1 MMLLPPSANP
11 ALELSPLIWLVQPP
25 KKSPEFS
32 QFGSQCSKNK
42 DTLKIMLENEEYLV
56 HRKTLQLIAHQINLH
71 YSQWGVNALLG
82 GFHAQRC

>member
-42 DTLKIMLENEEYLV
+42 DTLKMMLKNEEYLV